1 MRKSGLTLLLA
12 AAATAAIVVSPAEA
26 KPRHHAVPQGQ
37 FNQLQAP
44 QQGTN
49 PANDPTGV
57 YRNGVL
63 VGRDPDPAIR
73 AEIGAYYGH
82 GGAP

>member
-1 MRKSGLTLLLA
+1 MPVTQEAITPPTSMKLLR
-12 AAATAAIVVSPAEA
+12 TAEA